1 MTRSQSLFFRF
12 LLFLTGAGIVVLS
25 FFLINVDRSLSR
37 IDVFTWLSIALM
49 YLVFFLPFFFSA
61 INIANFSGKIPVL
74 SMVWLGI
81 LFYIA
86 ASVAIILLLKNSPA
100 FSLNTAIIIQAILL
114 FLFFIDV
121 YFAYFAS
128 SHVQSV
134 AAEEAEKQR
143 FISQIKSKAQV
154 LSLSLNRLPAE
165 YENAQKTLMQ
175 TVEDIKYI
183 YPVNGSA
190 GGNLEQLI
198 LISLNTLSELADDIL
213 SGAHS
218 VSLESEAANLQTLV
232 KERKL
237 LRN

>member
-12 LLFLTGAGIVVLS
+12 LLFLMGAGIIVLS
-25 FFLINVDRSLSR
+25 FFLINVDRDLAR
-37 IDVFTWLSIALM
+37 IDVFVWLSIALM

-61 INIANFSGKIPVL
+61 INIANFSRKIPTL
-74 SMVWLGI
+74 SMVWPGI
-81 LFYIA
+81 ILYIA
-86 ASVAIILLLKNSPA
+86 ASMVNILLLKNSPA

-134 AAEEAEKQR
+134 AAEEAEKQH
-143 FISQIKSKAQV
+143 FIGQIKSKAQV
-154 LSLSLNRLPAE
+154 LSISVNRLPDE
-165 YENAQKTLMQ
+165 YENARRTLKQ
-175 TVEDIKYI
+175 TMEDIKYI
-183 YPVNGSA
+183 FPVNGSA
-190 GGNLEQLI
+190 SGNLEQMI

-218 VSLESEAANLQTLV
+218 VSLEDETANLQTLV